1 MMLANETMAKAAP
14 KGSNASFPAM
24 HRRAG
29 HRMQRM
35 MTELLDFAGN
45 RPESGLPL
53 QLRSTDLAAI
63 LAASV
68 DELRLLHPARS
79 LELHVAPSGP
89 CLGSWDADRLVQ
101 LCGNLIGNAIEHS
114 TPGSAVSIELTSD
127 VTTVQLRIS
136 NTGNPIPPDILATLF
151 HPFRRPSER
160 TRSNGGVGL
169 GLHIVKQVVSA
180 HSGSITVESDE
191 RATVFSVCLPRESE
205 APAR

>member
-1 MMLANETMAKAAP
+1 MRLANETLCQATP
-14 KGSNASFPAM
+14 NGLNASIHAM

-29 HRMQRM
+29 QRMQRM
-35 MTELLDFAGN
+35 ITELLDFTGN

-63 LAASV
+63 VAASL
-68 DELRLLHPARS
+68 DEIRLLHPARS
-79 LELHVAPSGP
+79 LELHSSPVGP
-89 CLGSWDADRLVQ
+89 CLGAWDPDRLVQ

-114 TPGSAVSIELTSD
+114 PPGSAVSIELTSD
-127 VTTVQLRIS
+127 VTTAQLRIS

-151 HPFRRPSER
+151 HPFRRPSQR

-191 RATVFSVCLPRESE
+191 TATVFSVSLPRQLE
-205 APAR
+205 APTH